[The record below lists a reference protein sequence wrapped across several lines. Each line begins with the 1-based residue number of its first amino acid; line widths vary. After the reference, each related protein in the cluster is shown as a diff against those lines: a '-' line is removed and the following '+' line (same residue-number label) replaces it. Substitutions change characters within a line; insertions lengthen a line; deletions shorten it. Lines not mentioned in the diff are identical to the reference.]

1 MRVCCIVGMT
11 GPLVMDFKGDRIMDY
26 QVWYLASDGD
36 KFDGYMRIPLMKAA
50 RNATACTEWLVSNTN
65 MTYLTYSRDDED
77 DVLALWQPIFRT
89 VFLHM
94 SLSVAI

>member
-1 MRVCCIVGMT
+1 MT

-50 RNATACTEWLVSNTN
+50 RNATACTEWLVNDAN
-65 MTYLTYSRDDED
+65 WRLRYVVHGRGCN
-77 DVLALWQPIFRT
+77 PHR
-89 VFLHM
+89 
-94 SLSVAI
+94 SL